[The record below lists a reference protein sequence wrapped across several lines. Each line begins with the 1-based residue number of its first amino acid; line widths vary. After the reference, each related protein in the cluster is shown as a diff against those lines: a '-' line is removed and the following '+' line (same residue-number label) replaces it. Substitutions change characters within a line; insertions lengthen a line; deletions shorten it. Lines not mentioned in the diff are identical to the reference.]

1 MDKTDALLDRL
12 LVLLNHDKAAVR
24 QLVNGAIARYPNQSS
39 TWYLER
45 VIFEVL
51 QERIAEK
58 QRERAKIPIV
68 TSTLPVEVKPLIPP
82 PPKSVVV
89 KTTVKPKQVE
99 KISKKKQESTFS
111 KADPPPIQPTWR
123 LIKHFNGDRK
133 AAERLLESA
142 MAKYPDKPEQWILDK
157 VAWDLWRDRM

>member
-1 MDKTDALLDRL
+1 MDHLIDRL
-12 LVLLNHDKAAVR
+12 LILLNYDKATLKR
-24 QLVNGAIARYPNQSS
+24 LVNNAISRYPNQSAI
-39 TWYLER
+39 WYLER

-51 QERIAEK
+51 QERIASR

-68 TSTLPVEVKPLIPP
+68 TS
-82 PPKSVVV
+82 
-89 KTTVKPKQVE
+89 KQA
-99 KISKKKQESTFS
+99 TFS
-111 KADPPPIQPTWR
+111 KPEPLPIQPTWR

-142 MAKYPDKPEQWILDK
+142 VAKYPDKPEQWILDK